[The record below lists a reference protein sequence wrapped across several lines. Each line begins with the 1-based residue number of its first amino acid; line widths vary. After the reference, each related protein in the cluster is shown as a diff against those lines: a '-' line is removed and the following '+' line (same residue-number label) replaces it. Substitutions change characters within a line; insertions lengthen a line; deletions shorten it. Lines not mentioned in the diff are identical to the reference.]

1 MYSNYCSAEIFVYLD
16 KVIFQAIVTSGT
28 LEFAKSMYE
37 FNVINKDI
45 YETMTKLCI
54 ALDYDPDHHN
64 YAAYVLSK
72 LLMEVI
78 NNPKGYNIFKESL
91 KKKNSLKILYLQ
103 INLLG

>member
-16 KVIFQAIVTSGT
+16 KIIFRAIVTSGT
-28 LEFAKSMYE
+28 IKFARSMYD

-54 ALDYDPDHHN
+54 ALDHTPDYRN

-91 KKKNSLKILYLQ
+91 KKKNSLKKLYLQ
-103 INLLG
+103 INLVG